1 VPDEVWATLVLA
13 VDIVGDADPDRVGEV
28 ALFRRELGARAAT
41 GWPV

>member
-1 VPDEVWATLVLA
+1 VWATLVLA
-13 VDIVGDADPDRVGEV
+13 VDIIGDADPDRAGEV